1 MLDLHYLSP
10 EAGLYPAP
18 PLPETELCVR
28 MARAEDWPPLR
39 ALLREAGLRLAGI
52 AGPRCNMLVL
62 EREGVGPAAGGI
74 RGCLAVEHGPTALL
88 RSLVVSPDDTI
99 RGYDG
104 LLIQAALRMAQ
115 QRGARDAVLIVET
128 ASQLP
133 LPARRLET
141 VAWHDLRRACPECA
155 LVRELS
161 SLPSSDALALRLAL
175 PHSVVFLT

>member
-1 MLDLHYLSP
+1 MLDLRYLPP

-28 MARAEDWPPLR
+28 MAGVEDWPPLR

-52 AGPRCNMLVL
+52 AGPRCSMLVL
-62 EREGVGPAAGGI
+62 EREGAGPAAGGI

-88 RSLVVSPDDTI
+88 RSLVVAPDDAI

-104 LLIQAALRMAQ
+104 LLIQAALRMSHAH
-115 QRGARDAVLIVET
+115 GARDAVLIVERP
-128 ASQLP
+128 AQLP

-141 VAWHDLRRACPECA
+141 VAWRDLRRMCPASA

-161 SLPSSDALALRLAL
+161 LPSSGALALRLAL
-175 PHSVVFLT
+175 PQNVVFLT

>member
-1 MLDLHYLSP
+1 MLDLRYLP
-10 EAGLYPAP
+10 LETGLYPAP

-39 ALLREAGLRLAGI
+39 ALLREAGLSLAGI
-52 AGPRCNMLVL
+52 AGPRCSMLVL
-62 EREGVGPAAGGI
+62 EREGAGPAAGGI
-74 RGCLAVEHGPTALL
+74 RGCLGVEHGATALL
-88 RSLVVSPDDTI
+88 RSLVISPDDAL

-115 QRGARDAVLIVET
+115 PRGARDAVLIVERP
-128 ASQLP
+128 AQLP

-141 VAWHDLRRACPECA
+141 VAWRDLRHMCPASA

-161 SLPSSDALALRLAL
+161 LPSSGALALRLAV
-175 PHSVVFLT
+175 PQNVVFLT